1 MRGHANQSLPARA
14 SEGVSARHSCSWRV
28 LVLTLG
34 CAWTPASLIG
44 NEAVTHFKNEVQPIL
59 AEYCSDCHGDG
70 MNKGGIAF
78 DELKTDEAV
87 LNHDLWL
94 KVLKNLRPELMP
106 PQKKP
111 RPPAEQQ
118 KRLEQW
124 IKYEA
129 FGLDPKNPDPG
140 RVTVR
145 RLNRVEYRN
154 TIRDLMGI
162 DFNTEVEF
170 PPDDTGYGFD
180 VIGDVLT
187 VSPMLLEKYL
197 AASKAIVA
205 EAVPTVSR
213 VIPEKVIAGARF
225 RGATGDS
232 SGEHNRKDS
241 MLSLSYYEPAAVSNV
256 FNAAHEGTYRLTLE
270 LNVKGA
276 FDFDPSKCTVV
287 FSADGQERLR
297 REFGWNDNKRFSF
310 EFREKWLAGEHQLAL
325 ELVPQAAPEAKRT
338 KLELRLASLA
348 VQGPLEER

>member
-14 SEGVSARHSCSWRV
+14 SEGVSARHSCSWRA
-28 LVLTLG
+28 LILTLG
-34 CAWTPASLIG
+34 CVWTPASLIG
-44 NEAVTHFKNEVQPIL
+44 NEAVTHFKNDVQPIL

-78 DELKTDEAV
+78 DELKSDEAV

-94 KVLKNLRPELMP
+94 KVLKNVRAELMP

-111 RPPAEQQ
+111 RPPADQQ

-170 PPDDTGYGFD
+170 PPDDSGYGFD
-180 VIGDVLT
+180 NNGDVLT
-187 VSPMLLEKYL
+187 ISPLLLEKYMQ
-197 AASKAIVA
+197 AAEIIVKG
-205 EAVPTVSR
+205 AVPTVGKLVKEQTFTGTQFQGEDKAITGERMSAYK
-213 VIPEKVIAGARF
+213 E
-225 RGATGDS
+225 AT
-232 SGEHNRKDS
+232 
-241 MLSLSYYEPAAVSNV
+241 
-256 FNAAHEGTYRLTLE
+256 
-270 LNVKGA
+270 
-276 FDFDPSKCTVV
+276 
-287 FSADGQERLR
+287 
-297 REFGWNDNKRFSF
+297 
-310 EFREKWLAGEHQLAL
+310 
-325 ELVPQAAPEAKRT
+325 
-338 KLELRLASLA
+338 
-348 VQGPLEER
+348 

>member
-1 MRGHANQSLPARA
+1 MRRHANQFLPARA
-14 SEGVSARHSCSWRV
+14 SEGVSAGHICSWRV

-34 CAWTPASLIG
+34 CVWAPASLLG
-44 NEAVTHFKNEVQPIL
+44 NEAVTHFKNDIQPIL
-59 AEYCSDCHGDG
+59 AEYCYDCHGDG

-94 KVLKNLRPELMP
+94 KVLKNVRPELMP

-111 RPPAEQQ
+111 RPPAEQE

-197 AASKAIVA
+197 AASKTIVA

-225 RGATGDS
+225 HGAGGD
-232 SGEHNRKDS
+232 
-241 MLSLSYYEPAAVSNV
+241 
-256 FNAAHEGTYRLTLE
+256 
-270 LNVKGA
+270 
-276 FDFDPSKCTVV
+276 
-287 FSADGQERLR
+287 
-297 REFGWNDNKRFSF
+297 
-310 EFREKWLAGEHQLAL
+310 
-325 ELVPQAAPEAKRT
+325 
-338 KLELRLASLA
+338 
-348 VQGPLEER
+348 